1 MTNEIDEMLVRRAK
15 DAEFHKISLKLHPV
29 RRPMGSRVADS
40 LAFQQLSNFLEV
52 DAIASQ
58 AKRFGLQ
65 ELSNLKTL
73 SNRFRRQ
80 RTSNPVRTRGLGY
93 QTALMQPTENVADD
107 GSADSILVAKLRL
120 DNTKFA
126 KNQTSGDG
134 GFHLFIDNLPKTP
147 ILKRG
152 IDFLGDAQTELANV
166 TANWRHRRAGPPD
179 QIAAPPKTAT
189 YLFLLH
195 DSQLPLHRCPPGF
208 HAAPP

>member
-1 MTNEIDEMLVRRAK
+1 MVAWREK
-15 DAEFHKISLKLHPV
+15 DTEFHEIPLELHPV
-29 RRPMGSRVADS
+29 RCAVCSRVADS
-40 LAFQQLSNFLEV
+40 LAFQQLSDFLEV

-80 RTSNPVRTRGLGY
+80 RTCNPVRTRGLGY

-107 GSADSILVAKLRL
+107 GSADSIIVTKLRL

-126 KNQTSGDG
+126 KNQTSADG
-134 GFHLFIDNLPKTP
+134 GFHLFVDNLPKTS

-152 IDFLGDAQTELANV
+152 IDFVGDAQTERADV
-166 TANWRHRRAGPPD
+166 AANWRHRCAGTTD
-179 QIAAPPKTAT
+179 QIAAPAKTAN
-189 YLFLLH
+189 
-195 DSQLPLHRCPPGF
+195 
-208 HAAPP
+208 